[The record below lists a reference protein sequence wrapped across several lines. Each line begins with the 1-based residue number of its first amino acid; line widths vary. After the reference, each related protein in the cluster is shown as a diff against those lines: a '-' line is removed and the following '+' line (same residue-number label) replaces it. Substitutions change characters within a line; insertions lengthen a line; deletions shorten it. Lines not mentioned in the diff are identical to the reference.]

1 MLTVAKE
8 AFNDKEKYPWHTPT
22 GLWFVVQAGTLEG
35 PNQTKNGPTVSL
47 PNSVVV
53 QVQRSHAR
61 CMWSNYTRTDVHP
74 MFRIPDHT
82 FYFLY

>member
-61 CMWSNYTRTDVHP
+61 CMWSN
-74 MFRIPDHT
+74 
-82 FYFLY
+82 